1 MRDAVATVL
10 GLLLPRER
18 TIYWMLVVGRALTG
32 LLDVVGILLIGIVS
46 AIAAASV
53 SGGPAPVV
61 LGMQIPALDS
71 SGLLW
76 LVVGVLAAFLLKA
89 LLAVTL
95 MRAQSRFVAR
105 VETRNAAALAASLL
119 AGSPATMRRHSRA
132 DIQFAITDSTVYA
145 FTGLLNNVA
154 TLVAESFLVLVIVAT
169 LTVVDPVVAAF
180 TLLYFAIVVVVI
192 QGLIGR
198 ALKRAGREAVDGTL
212 TTIGAI
218 GDTLAAHRELTVLQK
233 REVFVARIDAAR
245 ARIANSG
252 ATLTFLGGMPRYV
265 IETALMLG
273 VVLLV
278 ASLLAVSGPE
288 SALVIVGVFL
298 TGGVRMMASLVPLQ
312 NAVANI
318 RQNAEKA
325 KPALELLSTLAPPTS
340 VVGGSVPDALGA
352 TALGTTALGT
362 TALPVRLTEVSYRY
376 PGADRDAV
384 VAVNLVIEP
393 GAFVALIGPSGA
405 GKTTI
410 ADLVL
415 GVLEPDHGTVEIG
428 SARPDAVRAA
438 SPGVIAYVPQKPG
451 LVAGTISENIAL
463 GVAPAEL
470 DHERIAAVVGH
481 AHLGALIESLPD
493 GLDSSVGAH
502 ADAVSGGQAQRIGI
516 ARALYPAPRLLVLDE
531 ATSALDA
538 GSEAVV
544 AERLHELKGEV
555 TVIVVAHRLST
566 VQRADVV
573 HVVED
578 GRITASGTFAE
589 VRAAAPMVEE
599 YVRLMSFD
607 EQATDV
613 LSSDEQASDEQA
625 SAQPEAAE

>member
-1 MRDAVATVL
+1 MRASVSAVF
-10 GLLLPRER
+10 GLLSLRER
-18 TIYWMLVVGRALTG
+18 VIYWVLVVGRALTG
-32 LLDVVGILLIGIVS
+32 MLDIIGILLIGVVS
-46 AIAAASV
+46 AILAASV
-53 SGGPAPVV
+53 GGDPPPTL
-61 LGMQIPALDS
+61 LGVQIPALDS
-71 SGLLW
+71 NGLLW

-89 LLAVTL
+89 LIAVTL

-105 VETRNAAALAASLL
+105 VETRNAAGLAASLL

-154 TLVAESFLVLVIVAT
+154 TLVAESFLVLVIAAT
-169 LTVVDPVVAAF
+169 LTAVDPIVAVF

-192 QGLIGR
+192 QVLIGR

-218 GDTLAAHRELTVLQK
+218 GDTLAAHRELTVLQR
-233 REVFVARIDAAR
+233 REAFVARIDAAR
-245 ARIANSG
+245 ARVADSG

-265 IETALMLG
+265 VETALMLG

-278 ASLLAVSGPE
+278 AALLSLGGLE
-288 SALVIVGVFL
+288 TALVTVGVFL
-298 TGGVRMMASLVPLQ
+298 TGGVRMMASLIPLQ
-312 NAVANI
+312 SAVANI

-325 KPALELLSTLAPPTS
+325 KPALELMIAIVPHAPTTGIP
-340 VVGGSVPDALGA
+340 VPEELGSS
-352 TALGTTALGT
+352 
-362 TALPVRLTEVSYRY
+362 ALPVRLSCVGFRY

-384 VAVNLVIEP
+384 TDVDLEVAP
-393 GAFVALIGPSGA
+393 GDYVALIGPSGA

-415 GVLEPDHGTVEIG
+415 GVLEPTRGDVAIAG
-428 SARPDAVRAA
+428 SRPDAVGAA
-438 SPGVIAYVPQKPG
+438 VPGIIAYVPQRPG
-451 LVAGTISENIAL
+451 LVSGSIGENIAL
-463 GVAPAEL
+463 G
-470 DHERIAAVVGH
+470 IAAGEVDAQRMARVVQQ
-481 AHLGALIESLPD
+481 AHLGELIDSLPA
-493 GLDSSVGAH
+493 GIEASVGAH
-502 ADAVSGGQAQRIGI
+502 ADAVSGGQVQRIGI
-516 ARALYPAPRLLVLDE
+516 ARALYPQPRLIVLDE

-538 GSEAVV
+538 GTEAIV
-544 AERLHELKGEV
+544 AENIHALRGEV

-599 YVRLMSFD
+599 YVRLMSFGD
-607 EQATDV
+607 EEDAR
-613 LSSDEQASDEQA
+613 
-625 SAQPEAAE
+625 